1 MRVEVGV
8 RELRENLSHWLDR
21 AAAGDEIVVTE
32 RGRPKARL
40 TTAETGFERLLREG
54 AVTLATTPRTPIRED
69 DLTPVKGSITELLGE
84 QRRRSR

>member
-54 AVTLATTPRTPIRED
+54 AVTLATKSRTPIRED
-69 DLTPVKGSITELLGE
+69 DLAPMKGSIAELLGE